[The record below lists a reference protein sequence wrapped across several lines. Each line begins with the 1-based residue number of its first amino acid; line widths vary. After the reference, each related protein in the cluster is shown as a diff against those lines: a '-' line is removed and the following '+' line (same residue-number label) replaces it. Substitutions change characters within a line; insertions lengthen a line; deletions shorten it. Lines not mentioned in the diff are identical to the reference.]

1 MVQKGGAGHGKAI
14 PCQRKTVMELSKM
27 AILRVS
33 RSAYATVSER
43 RDKGGREKIGSKKN
57 EPVQRREASLWPQSI
72 PGDGYREIDGRGWG
86 MAGPDAILFR
96 WLPRSRKSGMAPCPD
111 KQPARRRFHEYI

>member
-43 RDKGGREKIGSKKN
+43 RDKGGREKIGSKKMN
-57 EPVQRREASLWPQSI
+57 LCK
-72 PGDGYREIDGRGWG
+72 GGKL
-86 MAGPDAILFR
+86 LFG
-96 WLPRSRKSGMAPCPD
+96 LEVSRAMGTEK
-111 KQPARRRFHEYI
+111 